1 MAEPSPEYN
10 ALTGQIVDAAY
21 AVHTALGPGLLEA
34 VYDRFLA
41 FELQDRGIQVDRQV
55 NVVLIKYGIR
65 RLINSC

>member
-41 FELQDRGIQVDRQV
+41 FELQDLS
-55 NVVLIKYGIR
+55 LIHI
-65 RLINSC
+65 